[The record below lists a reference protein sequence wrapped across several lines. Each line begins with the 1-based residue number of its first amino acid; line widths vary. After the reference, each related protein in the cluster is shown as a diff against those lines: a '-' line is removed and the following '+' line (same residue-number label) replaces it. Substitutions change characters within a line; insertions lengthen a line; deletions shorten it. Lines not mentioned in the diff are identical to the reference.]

1 MNSEILSGASKRRD
15 LNNPTQAKR
24 SVGMK
29 PHIGIYGRTNSGK
42 STLINKLTGQPIA
55 IVSEQAGTTTDPVKK
70 SIEIFGIG
78 PVILI
83 DTAGIDD
90 TSALGKQRVEKTYQT
105 LQEIDCAI
113 LVIADNQFGTPE
125 EQLIQQFQ
133 ELAVPFII
141 VNNKVDLTPVDISLS
156 RYIAQATNSNPIA
169 FSALRDTPQPIV
181 EALKQAIPESA
192 YKRTSML
199 GGLVQPN
206 DVIVLVTPI
215 DDEAPEGRLILPQVM
230 AIRNALD
237 NDCICVVLKETNLQQ
252 YFDTMPHPD
261 LVVTDSQAF
270 AMVGKIVP
278 QEVPLTSFSIL
289 LARLRGDFE
298 NYLKGTPHLSE
309 LKDGD
314 KILMLESCT
323 HEISCGDIG
332 RVKLP
337 ALIRKFTG
345 KDIQFD
351 YVAGLAPIPNIHQYA
366 MAIQCGGCVA
376 TRKQLINRTNLAVQ
390 AGIPISNYG
399 MAIAYM
405 TGIFNRAVAVIAI
418 NNNTRYKKS

>member
-1 MNSEILSGASKRRD
+1 MPRD
-15 LNNPTQAKR
+15 LN
-24 SVGMK
+24 

-42 STLINKLTGQPIA
+42 SSIINKLTGQNIA
-55 IVSEQAGTTTDPVKK
+55 IVSDQAGTTTDPVKK

-90 TSALGKQRVEKTYQT
+90 TSELGKQRVEKTYQT
-105 LQEIDCAI
+105 LKEIDCAI
-113 LVIADNQFGTPE
+113 LVVADNHYGEPE
-125 EQLIQQFQ
+125 TQLIEKFK
-133 ELAVPFII
+133 EYDVPFVM
-141 VNNKVDLTPVDISLS
+141 VNNLFEGVLRNEAINLNVLKDDLQPVID
-156 RYIAQATNSNPIA
+156 
-169 FSALRDTPQPIV
+169 
-181 EALKQAIPESA
+181 ALKQAIPESA
-192 YKRTSML
+192 YKKTSML
-199 GGLVQPN
+199 GGIVKPN
-206 DVIVLVTPI
+206 DVVVLVTPI
-215 DDEAPEGRLILPQVM
+215 DAEAPEGRLILPQVM

-252 YFDTMPHPD
+252 YFETMPHPN

-270 AMVGKIVP
+270 TMVSKIVP
-278 QEVPLTSFSIL
+278 EEVRLTSFSIL

-298 NYLKGTPHLSE
+298 NYLKGTPHLAV

-337 ALIRKFTG
+337 NLIRKFTG
-345 KDIQFD
+345 KNIQFD
-351 YVAGLAPIPNIHQYA
+351 YVAGLTPINNIEQYA

-376 TRKQLINRTNLAVQ
+376 TRKQLFNRTNLAVK

-399 MAIAYM
+399 MAIAFM
-405 TGIFNRAVAVIAI
+405 TGVFNRSIQIFN
-418 NNNTRYKKS
+418 K

>member
-1 MNSEILSGASKRRD
+1 MSRD
-15 LNNPTQAKR
+15 L
-24 SVGMK
+24 K

-55 IVSEQAGTTTDPVKK
+55 IVSDQAGTTTDPVKK

-78 PVILI
+78 PVVLI

-90 TSALGKQRVEKTYQT
+90 TSELGKQRMDKTYQT
-105 LQEIDCAI
+105 LKEIDCAI
-113 LVIADNQFGTPE
+113 LVIADNQFGDPE
-125 EQLIQQFQ
+125 EQLIAQFN
-133 ELAVPFII
+133 EYALPFIV
-141 VNNKVDLTPVDISLS
+141 VNNLFEGIVK
-156 RYIAQATNSNPIA
+156 SNVIN
-169 FSALRDTPQPIV
+169 LNILKEEPQPII
-181 EALKQAIPESA
+181 EALKKAIPESA
-192 YKRTSML
+192 YKKSSML
-199 GGLVQPN
+199 GGIVKPN
-206 DVIVLVTPI
+206 DVVVLVTPI

-252 YFDTMPHPD
+252 YFDTMPYPG

-270 AMVGKIVP
+270 AMVSKIVP
-278 QEVPLTSFSIL
+278 EEVRLTSFSIL

-298 NYLKGTPHLSE
+298 NYLKGTPHLAE

-345 KDIQFD
+345 KNIQFD
-351 YVAGLAPIPNIHQYA
+351 YVAGLAPIDNINQYA

-376 TRKQLINRTNLAVQ
+376 TRKQLLNRTNLAVK

-399 MAIAYM
+399 MAIAFM
-405 TGIFNRAVAVIAI
+405 TGIFDRVKIE
-418 NNNTRYKKS
+418 K

>member
-1 MNSEILSGASKRRD
+1 MSRD
-15 LNNPTQAKR
+15 L
-24 SVGMK
+24 K

-55 IVSEQAGTTTDPVKK
+55 IVSDQAGTTTDPVKK

-78 PVILI
+78 PVVLI

-90 TSALGKQRVEKTYQT
+90 ATELGKQRMDKTYQT
-105 LQEIDCAI
+105 LKEIDCAI
-113 LVIADNQFGTPE
+113 LVIADNRFGDPE
-125 EQLIQQFQ
+125 EQLIAQFK
-133 ELAVPFII
+133 EYALPFIV
-141 VNNKVDLTPVDISLS
+141 VNNLFEGIVKSDVINLNILKEE
-156 RYIAQATNSNPIA
+156 
-169 FSALRDTPQPIV
+169 PQPII
-181 EALKQAIPESA
+181 EALKKAIPESA
-192 YKRTSML
+192 YKKSSML
-199 GGLVQPN
+199 GGIVKPN
-206 DVIVLVTPI
+206 DVVVLVTPI

-252 YFDTMPHPD
+252 YFDTMPYPD

-270 AMVGKIVP
+270 AMVSKIVP
-278 QEVPLTSFSIL
+278 EEVRLTSFSIL

-298 NYLKGTPHLSE
+298 NYLKGTPHLAE

-345 KDIQFD
+345 RNIQFD
-351 YVAGLAPIPNIHQYA
+351 YVAGLAPIDNINQYA

-376 TRKQLINRTNLAVQ
+376 TRKQLLNRTNLAVK

-399 MAIAYM
+399 MAIAFM
-405 TGIFNRAVAVIAI
+405 TGIFDRVKIE
-418 NNNTRYKKS
+418 K

>member
-1 MNSEILSGASKRRD
+1 MSRN
-15 LNNPTQAKR
+15 LN
-24 SVGMK
+24 

-42 STLINKLTGQPIA
+42 SSIINKLTGQPVA
-55 IVSEQAGTTTDPVKK
+55 IVSDQAGTTTDPVKK

-90 TSALGKQRVEKTYQT
+90 TSDLGKQRVEKTYQT
-105 LQEIDCAI
+105 LKEIDCAI
-113 LVIADNQFGTPE
+113 LVISENQFGE
-125 EQLIQQFQ
+125 AEKQLIDKFK
-133 ELAVPFII
+133 EYAVPFVI
-141 VNNKVDLTPVDISLS
+141 VHNKSDMTVIDTTLLQTLENQYHTKILV
-156 RYIAQATNSNPIA
+156 
-169 FSALRDTPQPIV
+169 FSALQDKPQIIA

-192 YKRTSML
+192 YKKTSLL
-199 GGLVQPN
+199 GGIVKPN
-206 DVIVLVTPI
+206 DVVVLVTPI

-252 YFDTMPHPD
+252 YFDIMPHPD

-270 AMVGKIVP
+270 AMVSRIVP
-278 QEVPLTSFSIL
+278 EKVRLTSFSIL

-298 NYLKGTPHLSE
+298 NYLKGTPYLSK

-337 ALIRKFTG
+337 ALIRRFTG
-345 KDIQFD
+345 KNIQFD
-351 YVAGLAPIPNIHQYA
+351 YVAGLSPINNISQYA

-376 TRKQLINRTNLAVQ
+376 TRKQLLNRTNIAVT
-390 AGIPISNYG
+390 AGVPISNYG

-405 TGIFNRAVAVIAI
+405 NGIFDRATSVISLS
-418 NNNTRYKKS
+418 NCQCQRSLLQSL

>member
-1 MNSEILSGASKRRD
+1 MPRD
-15 LNNPTQAKR
+15 LN
-24 SVGMK
+24 

-42 STLINKLTGQPIA
+42 SSIINKLTGQNIA
-55 IVSEQAGTTTDPVKK
+55 IVSDQAGTTTDPVKK
-70 SIEIFGIG
+70 SIEIFDIG

-90 TSALGKQRVEKTYQT
+90 TSELGKQRVEKTYQT
-105 LQEIDCAI
+105 LKEIDCAI
-113 LVIADNQFGTPE
+113 LVVADNHYGEPE
-125 EQLIQQFQ
+125 TQLIEKFK
-133 ELAVPFII
+133 EYDVPFVM
-141 VNNKVDLTPVDISLS
+141 VNNLFEGVSRNEAINLNVLKDDLQPVID
-156 RYIAQATNSNPIA
+156 
-169 FSALRDTPQPIV
+169 
-181 EALKQAIPESA
+181 ALKQAIPESA
-192 YKRTSML
+192 YKKTSML
-199 GGLVQPN
+199 GGIVKPN
-206 DVIVLVTPI
+206 DVVVLVTPI
-215 DDEAPEGRLILPQVM
+215 DAEAPEGRLILPQVM

-252 YFDTMPHPD
+252 YFDTMPHPN

-270 AMVGKIVP
+270 TMVSKIVP
-278 QEVPLTSFSIL
+278 EEVRLTSFSIL

-298 NYLKGTPHLSE
+298 NYLKGTPHLAE

-337 ALIRKFTG
+337 NLIRKFTG
-345 KDIQFD
+345 KNIQFD
-351 YVAGLAPIPNIHQYA
+351 YVAGLTPINNIEQYA

-376 TRKQLINRTNLAVQ
+376 TRKQLFNRTNLAVK

-399 MAIAYM
+399 MAIAFM
-405 TGIFNRAVAVIAI
+405 TGVFNRSIQIFN
-418 NNNTRYKKS
+418 K

>member
-1 MNSEILSGASKRRD
+1 MSRD
-15 LNNPTQAKR
+15 L
-24 SVGMK
+24 K

-42 STLINKLTGQPIA
+42 STLINKLTGQSIA
-55 IVSEQAGTTTDPVKK
+55 IVSDQAGTTTDPVKK

-90 TSALGKQRVEKTYQT
+90 TSELGKQRVEKTYQT
-105 LQEIDCAI
+105 LKEIDCAI
-113 LVIADNQFGTPE
+113 LVLADNRFGEPETEIIGQFNE
-125 EQLIQQFQ
+125 YAI
-133 ELAVPFII
+133 PFVV
-141 VNNKVDLTPVDISLS
+141 VNNLFNGISRPEAININVL
-156 RYIAQATNSNPIA
+156 NEN
-169 FSALRDTPQPIV
+169 PQPIID
-181 EALKQAIPESA
+181 ALKQAIPESA
-192 YKRTSML
+192 YKRSSML
-199 GGLVQPN
+199 GGIVKPN
-206 DVIVLVTPI
+206 DVVVLVTPI

-252 YFDTMPHPD
+252 YFDTMPWPN

-298 NYLKGTPHLSE
+298 NYLKGTPYLAQ

-314 KILMLESCT
+314 KVLMLESCT

-351 YVAGLAPIPNIHQYA
+351 YVAGLAPINNINQYA

-376 TRKQLINRTNLAVQ
+376 TRKQLLNRTNLAVK
-390 AGIPISNYG
+390 AGLPISNYG
-399 MAIAYM
+399 MAIAFM
-405 TGIFNRAVAVIAI
+405 TGVFNRSIQIFNQ
-418 NNNTRYKKS
+418 

>member
-1 MNSEILSGASKRRD
+1 MAKD
-15 LNNPTQAKR
+15 L
-24 SVGMK
+24 K

-42 STLINKLTGQPIA
+42 STLINKLTGQQIA

-90 TSALGKQRVEKTYQT
+90 TSELGKQRVEKTYQT
-105 LQEIDCAI
+105 LKEIDCAI
-113 LVIADNQFGTPE
+113 LVMADHQFGEPE
-125 EQLIQQFQ
+125 TKLIERFK
-133 ELAVPFII
+133 EYDIPFIL
-141 VNNKVDLTPVDISLS
+141 VNNLFGGVSSSDAISL
-156 RYIAQATNSNPIA
+156 NLLKDDPK
-169 FSALRDTPQPIV
+169 PIV
-181 EALKQAIPESA
+181 EALKKAIPESA
-192 YKRTSML
+192 YKKTSML
-199 GGLVQPN
+199 GGIVKPN
-206 DVIVLVTPI
+206 DVVVLVTPI

-252 YFDTMPHPD
+252 YFDTMPYPD

-278 QEVPLTSFSIL
+278 QEVRLTSFSIL

-298 NYLKGTPHLSE
+298 NYLKGTPYLSQ

-345 KDIQFD
+345 KNIQFD
-351 YVAGLAPIPNIHQYA
+351 YVAGLAPIDNINQYA

-376 TRKQLINRTNLAVQ
+376 TRKQLLNRTNLAVK

-405 TGIFNRAVAVIAI
+405 TGVFERS
-418 NNNTRYKKS
+418 TSLFPSKF

>member
-1 MNSEILSGASKRRD
+1 MAKD
-15 LNNPTQAKR
+15 L
-24 SVGMK
+24 K

-55 IVSEQAGTTTDPVKK
+55 IVSDQAGTTTDPVKK

-90 TSALGKQRVEKTYQT
+90 TSELGKQRVEKTYQT
-105 LQEIDCAI
+105 LKEIDCAI
-113 LVIADNQFGTPE
+113 LVVADNHFGEPE
-125 EQLIQQFQ
+125 IQLIEKFK
-133 ELAVPFII
+133 EYDIPFVM
-141 VNNKVDLTPVDISLS
+141 VNNLFEGIYSNEAINLNVLKDDLQPVVD
-156 RYIAQATNSNPIA
+156 
-169 FSALRDTPQPIV
+169 
-181 EALKQAIPESA
+181 ALKKAIPESA
-192 YKRTSML
+192 YKKTSML
-199 GGLVQPN
+199 GGIVKPK
-206 DVIVLVTPI
+206 DVVVLVTPI
-215 DDEAPEGRLILPQVM
+215 DAEAPEGRLILPQVM

-270 AMVGKIVP
+270 AMVSKIVP
-278 QEVPLTSFSIL
+278 STVRLTSFSIL

-298 NYLKGTPHLSE
+298 NYLKGTPYLSQ

-345 KDIQFD
+345 KNIQFD
-351 YVAGLAPIPNIHQYA
+351 YVAGLAPIDHIEQYA

-376 TRKQLINRTNLAVQ
+376 TRKQLLNRTNIAVK

-405 TGIFNRAVAVIAI
+405 TGIFNRATDQLI
-418 NNNTRYKKS
+418 N

>member
-1 MNSEILSGASKRRD
+1 MAKD
-15 LNNPTQAKR
+15 L
-24 SVGMK
+24 K

-55 IVSEQAGTTTDPVKK
+55 IVSSQAGTTTDPVKK

-78 PVILI
+78 PVVLI

-90 TSALGKQRVEKTYQT
+90 TSELGKQRVEKTYQT
-105 LQEIDCAI
+105 LKEIDCAI
-113 LVIADNQFGTPE
+113 LVVADNHYGEPE
-125 EQLIQQFQ
+125 NQMIQQFK
-133 ELAVPFII
+133 EYDIPYLV
-141 VNNKVDLTPVDISLS
+141 VNNLFEGTLKDDAINL
-156 RYIAQATNSNPIA
+156 N
-169 FSALRDTPQPIV
+169 ALKDNPQPIV
-181 EALKQAIPESA
+181 EALKKTIPESA
-192 YKRTSML
+192 YKKTSML
-199 GGLVQPN
+199 GGIVKPN
-206 DVIVLVTPI
+206 DVVVLVTPI

-237 NDCICVVLKETNLQQ
+237 NNCICVVLKETNLQQ
-252 YFDTMPHPD
+252 YFDTMPWPN

-270 AMVGKIVP
+270 AFVGKIVP
-278 QEVPLTSFSIL
+278 EAVPLTSFSIL
-289 LARLRGDFE
+289 LARLRGDFD
-298 NYLKGTPHLSE
+298 NYLKGTPYLSQ

-345 KDIQFD
+345 KSIQFD
-351 YVAGLAPIPNIHQYA
+351 YVAGLSPINNIKQYA
-366 MAIQCGGCVA
+366 MAIQCGGCVV
-376 TRKQLINRTNLAVQ
+376 TRKQLLNRTNLAVR
-390 AGIPISNYG
+390 AAVPISNYG

-405 TGIFNRAVAVIAI
+405 TGIFERATAPTPDPSPRGRGG
-418 NNNTRYKKS
+418 NL

>member
-1 MNSEILSGASKRRD
+1 MSKS
-15 LNNPTQAKR
+15 LA
-24 SVGMK
+24 

-42 STLINKLTGQPIA
+42 STLINKLTGQHIA
-55 IVSEQAGTTTDPVKK
+55 IVSDQAGTTTDPVKK

-78 PVILI
+78 PVVLI

-90 TSALGKQRVEKTYQT
+90 TSELGKQRVEKTYQT
-105 LQEIDCAI
+105 LKEIDGAI
-113 LVIADNQFGTPE
+113 LVVADNHYGEPE
-125 EQLIQQFQ
+125 TQLIEKFKGYDI
-133 ELAVPFII
+133 PFVM
-141 VNNKVDLTPVDISLS
+141 VNNLFEGVSSNEAINLNVLQGDLQPV
-156 RYIAQATNSNPIA
+156 
-169 FSALRDTPQPIV
+169 V
-181 EALKQAIPESA
+181 EALKKAIPESA
-192 YKRTSML
+192 YKKTSML
-199 GGLVQPN
+199 GGIVKPN
-206 DVIVLVTPI
+206 DVVLLVTPI
-215 DDEAPEGRLILPQVM
+215 DAEAPEGRLILPQVM

-270 AMVGKIVP
+270 AMVSKIVP
-278 QEVPLTSFSIL
+278 EEVRLTSFSIL

-298 NYLKGTPHLSE
+298 NYLKGTPHLAE

-314 KILMLESCT
+314 RILMLESCT

-345 KDIQFD
+345 KNIQFD
-351 YVAGLAPIPNIHQYA
+351 YLAGLAPIENIEQYA

-376 TRKQLINRTNLAVQ
+376 TRKQLFNRTNLAVK

-399 MAIAYM
+399 MAIAFM
-405 TGIFNRAVAVIAI
+405 TGVFNRSIQIFN
-418 NNNTRYKKS
+418 K

>member
-1 MNSEILSGASKRRD
+1 MKRT
-15 LNNPTQAKR
+15 L
-24 SVGMK
+24 
-29 PHIGIYGRTNSGK
+29 IGIYGRTNSGK
-42 STLINKLTGQPIA
+42 SSIINKLTGQSIA

-90 TSALGKQRVEKTYQT
+90 TSELGKKRVEKTYQT
-105 LQEIDCAI
+105 LKEIDCAL
-113 LVIADNQFGTPE
+113 LVITGNQFGEPE
-125 EQLIQQFQ
+125 TQLIEQFK
-133 ELAVPFII
+133 EYAVPFVI
-141 VNNKVDLTPVDISLS
+141 VHNKADETKLEASLQQLIENQYNTKILTFSTLYDNSQVIVD
-156 RYIAQATNSNPIA
+156 
-169 FSALRDTPQPIV
+169 
-181 EALKQAIPESA
+181 ALKTSIPESA
-192 YKRTSML
+192 FTKASML
-199 GGLVQPN
+199 GGFIKPN
-206 DVIVLVTPI
+206 DVVVLVTPI

-230 AIRNALD
+230 AIRDALD

-252 YFDTMPHPD
+252 YFDTMPRPD
-261 LVVTDSQAF
+261 LVVTDSQVF
-270 AMVGKIVP
+270 GYVNKIVP
-278 QEVPLTSFSIL
+278 DEVRLTSFSIL
-289 LARLRGDFE
+289 LARLRGDYE

-337 ALIRKFTG
+337 AMIRKFTG
-345 KDIQFD
+345 KNIEFD
-351 YVAGLAPIPNIHQYA
+351 YVAGLSPISNIHQYA

-376 TRKQLINRTNLAVQ
+376 TRKQLINRTNLAVK
-390 AGIPISNYG
+390 AGVPISNYG

-405 TGIFNRAVAVIAI
+405 TGVLGRLEV
-418 NNNTRYKKS
+418 RG

>member
-1 MNSEILSGASKRRD
+1 MPRAL
-15 LNNPTQAKR
+15 T
-24 SVGMK
+24 

-90 TSALGKQRVEKTYQT
+90 TSTLGKQRVEKTYQT
-105 LQEIDCAI
+105 LKEIDCAI
-113 LVIADNQFGTPE
+113 LVIADNQFGEPE
-125 EQLIQQFQ
+125 EQLITKFK
-133 ELAVPFII
+133 ELAVPYIM
-141 VNNKVDLTPVDISLS
+141 VNNLFTGTLKSDAINLNVLNDD
-156 RYIAQATNSNPIA
+156 
-169 FSALRDTPQPIV
+169 PQPIV

-192 YKRTSML
+192 YKKTSML
-199 GGLVQPN
+199 GGIVKPN
-206 DVIVLVTPI
+206 DVVVLVTPI

-230 AIRNALD
+230 AIRNTLD

-252 YFDTMPHPD
+252 YFDSMPWPN

-270 AMVGKIVP
+270 ALVSKIVP
-278 QEVPLTSFSIL
+278 NEVPLTSFSIL

-298 NYLKGTPHLSE
+298 NYLKGTPYLSQ

-314 KILMLESCT
+314 RILMLESCT

-351 YVAGLAPIPNIHQYA
+351 YVAGLAPINNIHDYA

-376 TRKQLINRTNLAVQ
+376 TRKQLLNRTNLAVQ

-399 MAIAYM
+399 MAIAFI
-405 TGIFNRAVAVIAI
+405 TGIFKRATEQLI
-418 NNNTRYKKS
+418 N

>member
-1 MNSEILSGASKRRD
+1 MAKD
-15 LNNPTQAKR
+15 L
-24 SVGMK
+24 K
-29 PHIGIYGRTNSGK
+29 PHIGIYGRTNNGK
-42 STLINKLTGQPIA
+42 SSLINKLTGQPIA

-90 TSALGKQRVEKTYQT
+90 TSELGKQRVEKTYQT
-105 LQEIDCAI
+105 LKEIDCAI
-113 LVIADNQFGTPE
+113 LVIADNQFGEPE
-125 EQLIQQFQ
+125 TKIIEQFK
-133 ELAVPFII
+133 EYAVPYIL
-141 VNNKVDLTPVDISLS
+141 VNNLFEGVVKSDAINLNVLKDD
-156 RYIAQATNSNPIA
+156 
-169 FSALRDTPQPIV
+169 PQPVV
-181 EALKQAIPESA
+181 EALKKAIPESA
-192 YKRTSML
+192 YKKVSML
-199 GGLVQPN
+199 SGLVKSGN
-206 DVIVLVTPI
+206 VVVLVTPI

-252 YFDTMPHPD
+252 YFDTMPWPD

-270 AMVGKIVP
+270 AMVSKIVP
-278 QEVPLTSFSIL
+278 AEVRLTSFSIL

-298 NYLKGTPHLSE
+298 NYLKGTPYLAE

-314 KILMLESCT
+314 KVLMLESCT

-337 ALIRKFTG
+337 NLIRKFTG
-345 KDIQFD
+345 KNIQFD
-351 YVAGLAPIPNIHQYA
+351 YVSGLTPIQHIEQYA

-376 TRKQLINRTNLAVQ
+376 TRKQLFNRTNLAVK

-399 MAIAYM
+399 MAIAFM
-405 TGIFNRAVAVIAI
+405 TGIFDRA
-418 NNNTRYKKS
+418 TRELKNGERKTENY

>member
-1 MNSEILSGASKRRD
+1 MPRD
-15 LNNPTQAKR
+15 LN
-24 SVGMK
+24 

-42 STLINKLTGQPIA
+42 SSIINKLTGQNIA
-55 IVSEQAGTTTDPVKK
+55 IVSDQAGTTTDPVKK

-90 TSALGKQRVEKTYQT
+90 TSELGKQRVEKTYQT
-105 LQEIDCAI
+105 LKEIDCAI
-113 LVIADNQFGTPE
+113 LVVADNHYGEPE
-125 EQLIQQFQ
+125 TQLIEKFK
-133 ELAVPFII
+133 EYDVPFVM
-141 VNNKVDLTPVDISLS
+141 VNNLFEGVSRNEAINLNVLKDDLQPVID
-156 RYIAQATNSNPIA
+156 
-169 FSALRDTPQPIV
+169 
-181 EALKQAIPESA
+181 ALKQAIPESA
-192 YKRTSML
+192 YKKTSML
-199 GGLVQPN
+199 GGIVKPN
-206 DVIVLVTPI
+206 DVVVLVTPI
-215 DDEAPEGRLILPQVM
+215 DAEAPEGRLILPQVM

-252 YFDTMPHPD
+252 YFETMPHPN

-270 AMVGKIVP
+270 TMVSKIVP
-278 QEVPLTSFSIL
+278 EEVRLTSFSIL

-298 NYLKGTPHLSE
+298 NYLKGTPHLAE

-337 ALIRKFTG
+337 NLIRKFTG
-345 KDIQFD
+345 KNIQFD
-351 YVAGLAPIPNIHQYA
+351 YVAGLTPINNIEQYA

-376 TRKQLINRTNLAVQ
+376 TRKQLFNRTNLAVK

-399 MAIAYM
+399 MAIAFM
-405 TGIFNRAVAVIAI
+405 TGVFNRSIQIFN
-418 NNNTRYKKS
+418 K

>member
-1 MNSEILSGASKRRD
+1 MARD
-15 LNNPTQAKR
+15 L
-24 SVGMK
+24 K

-55 IVSEQAGTTTDPVKK
+55 IVSDQAGTTTDPVKK

-90 TSALGKQRVEKTYQT
+90 TTELGKQRVEKTYQT
-105 LQEIDCAI
+105 LKEIDCAI
-113 LVIADNQFGTPE
+113 LVIADNRFGEPEMKIIEQFKKYALPYV
-125 EQLIQQFQ
+125 L
-133 ELAVPFII
+133 
-141 VNNKVDLTPVDISLS
+141 VNNLFEGVIKTDAINLNVLKDDL
-156 RYIAQATNSNPIA
+156 
-169 FSALRDTPQPIV
+169 QPIV
-181 EALKQAIPESA
+181 EALKKAIPESA
-192 YKRTSML
+192 YRKTSML
-199 GGLVQPN
+199 GGIVKPN
-206 DVIVLVTPI
+206 DVVVLVTPI

-270 AMVGKIVP
+270 AMVSKIVP
-278 QEVPLTSFSIL
+278 STVRLTSFSIL

-298 NYLKGTPHLSE
+298 NYLKGTPHLAE

-337 ALIRKFTG
+337 NLIRKFTG
-345 KDIQFD
+345 KNIQFD
-351 YVAGLAPIPNIHQYA
+351 YVAGLAPINNINQYA

-376 TRKQLINRTNLAVQ
+376 TRKQLLNRTNLAVE

-399 MAIAYM
+399 MAIAFM
-405 TGIFNRAVAVIAI
+405 TGIFERATREVRTEQI
-418 NNNTRYKKS
+418 NNSTNKQLNNEIQS

>member
-1 MNSEILSGASKRRD
+1 MAKD
-15 LNNPTQAKR
+15 L
-24 SVGMK
+24 K
-29 PHIGIYGRTNSGK
+29 PHIGIYGRTNAGK
-42 STLINKLTGQPIA
+42 SSLINKLTGQSIA

-90 TSALGKQRVEKTYQT
+90 TSELGKKRIEKTYQT
-105 LQEIDCAI
+105 LKEIDCAI
-113 LVIADNQFGTPE
+113 LIVADNQFGEPE
-125 EQLIQQFQ
+125 TKLIEQFKEYALPY
-133 ELAVPFII
+133 LI
-141 VNNKVDLTPVDISLS
+141 VNNLFDGAVKSDAINLNILNDDL
-156 RYIAQATNSNPIA
+156 
-169 FSALRDTPQPIV
+169 QPIID
-181 EALKQAIPESA
+181 ALKKAIPESA
-192 YKRTSML
+192 YKKVSML
-199 GGLVQPN
+199 GDLVQPD
-206 DVIVLVTPI
+206 DVVLLVTPI
-215 DDEAPEGRLILPQVM
+215 DAEAPEGRLILPQVM
-230 AIRNALD
+230 AIRDALD

-270 AMVGKIVP
+270 AMVSKIVP
-278 QEVPLTSFSIL
+278 EEVRLTSFSIL

-298 NYLKGTPHLSE
+298 NYLKGTPHLSQ

-337 ALIRKFTG
+337 NLIRKFTR
-345 KDIQFD
+345 KNIQFD
-351 YVAGLAPIPNIHQYA
+351 YVAGLSPIINIHQYA
-366 MAIQCGGCVA
+366 MAIQCGGCMA
-376 TRKQLINRTNLAVQ
+376 TRKQLFNRTNLAVK

-405 TGIFNRAVAVIAI
+405 TGIFDRAIAPITQRPTAVIASG
-418 NNNTRYKKS
+418 T

>member
-1 MNSEILSGASKRRD
+1 MAKD
-15 LNNPTQAKR
+15 LR
-24 SVGMK
+24 

-42 STLINKLTGQPIA
+42 STLINKLTGQSVA

-90 TSALGKQRVEKTYQT
+90 TSELGKQRVEKTYQT
-105 LQEIDCAI
+105 LKEIDCAI
-113 LVIADNQFGTPE
+113 LVLADNRFGDPE
-125 EQLIQQFQ
+125 EDLVNRFN
-133 ELAVPFII
+133 EFAVPYII
-141 VNNKVDLTPVDISLS
+141 VHNKADNWPLDVSLDYYLKTHYQVKAINFSS
-156 RYIAQATNSNPIA
+156 RY
-169 FSALRDTPQPIV
+169 DDPQPIID
-181 EALKQAIPESA
+181 ALKQAIPESA
-192 YKRTSML
+192 YKRASML
-199 GGLVQPN
+199 GGIVQPN
-206 DVIVLVTPI
+206 DMVVLVTPI

-252 YFDTMPHPD
+252 YFDTMPWPN

-270 AMVGKIVP
+270 AMVSKIVP
-278 QEVPLTSFSIL
+278 NEVPLTSFSIL

-298 NYLKGTPHLSE
+298 HYLQGTPHLSQ
-309 LKDGD
+309 LNDGD
-314 KILMLESCT
+314 RILMLESCT

-345 KDIQFD
+345 KNIQFD
-351 YVAGLAPIPNIHQYA
+351 YVAGLAPINNIQDYA

-376 TRKQLINRTNLAVQ
+376 TRKQLFNRTNLAVE

-405 TGIFNRAVAVIAI
+405 TGVFDRSIQIF
-418 NNNTRYKKS
+418 KS